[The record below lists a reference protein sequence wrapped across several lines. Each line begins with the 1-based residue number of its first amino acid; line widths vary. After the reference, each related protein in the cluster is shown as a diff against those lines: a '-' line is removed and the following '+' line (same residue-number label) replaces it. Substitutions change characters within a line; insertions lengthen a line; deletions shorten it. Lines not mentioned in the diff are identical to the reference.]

1 MRHTT
6 FAVEAAIE
14 AEHWWFVGRR
24 RLFAREIA
32 RRRIGPAARILDLG
46 TSTGTNLRMLREAGF
61 PNVAGLDSSEEALR
75 WCLDKL
81 PGNVVKGDITRLPF
95 GHEQADLVL
104 ATDVIEHLDDDR
116 AAIREI
122 ARVLKPGG
130 AVLVAVPAFALLWG
144 LQDQVAHHKRRYRK
158 HEVQQMLSDAGL
170 IVERSYYFNY
180 LLFLPI
186 LLARAAAAVAAA
198 GGVERERDQF
208 SAHEPDA
215 ARDLRLRC
223 RHRAADPAALRR
235 LGAGAGEQ
243 APAIAAP
250 EPKSST
256 AASALKP
263 RRCCAPPSPA

>member
-1 MRHTT
+1 MRDAT

-24 RLFAREIA
+24 KLFAREIA

-61 PNVAGLDSSEEALR
+61 RNIAGLDSSEEALR
-75 WCLDKL
+75 WCVDKL

-95 GHEQADLVL
+95 GRDQADLVL

-158 HEVQQMLSDAGL
+158 HVVQQMLSDAGL
-170 IVERSYYFNY
+170 VVERSYYFNY
-180 LLFLPI
+180 LLFVPI
-186 LLARAAAAVAAA
+186 LLARAV
-198 GGVERERDQF
+198 
-208 SAHEPDA
+208 
-215 ARDLRLRC
+215 LRLLR
-223 RHRAADPAALRR
+223 PAVSSENEINFPLMNRALR
-235 LGAGAGEQ
+235 AIFAFDVTT
-243 APAIAAP
+243 APLLRP
-250 EPKSST
+250 PFGV
-256 AASALKP
+256 SALVLASKP
-263 RRCCAPPSPA
+263 VR

>member
-1 MRHTT
+1 MRDAT
-6 FAVEAAIE
+6 FAVEAAVE

-61 PNVAGLDSSEEALR
+61 ANVAGLDSSEEALR

-81 PGNVVKGDITRLPF
+81 PGKVVRGDITRLPF
-95 GHEQADLVL
+95 AHAQADLVL

-130 AVLVAVPAFALLWG
+130 AVLVAVPTFALLWG
-144 LQDQVAHHKRRYRK
+144 LQDEVAHHKRRYRK
-158 HEVQQMLSDAGL
+158 HDVQQMLSDAGL
-170 IVERSYYFNY
+170 IVERAYYFNY

-186 LLARAAAAVAAA
+186 LVARTLLRWIRPAVSSENEINSPLLNRTLSAIFAFDVA
-198 GGVERERDQF
+198 TAPLIQPPFGV
-208 SAHEPDA
+208 
-215 ARDLRLRC
+215 
-223 RHRAADPAALRR
+223 
-235 LGAGAGEQ
+235 
-243 APAIAAP
+243 
-250 EPKSST
+250 
-256 AASALKP
+256 SALVLASKP
-263 RRCCAPPSPA
+263 VR